1 MHALAIHRADK
12 QADGAHHD
20 DRVGGFDGDNDV
32 VKLLLAA
39 EAEELHAGL
48 GHALGCIAK
57 ARHDAVREGAV
68 VDADTDGGAMCAA
81 EAEEGDEALA
91 DLADALGEVVV
102 GVVGAEGACAIDV
115 VARIDAHFLHKL
127 RGHVGGFRVEVDV
140 GHEGRVAPL
149 LVQSF
154 TDNAEVT
161 GLAYALGGEADVFGA
176 GACHADRLND
186 GRIRVHG
193 RYVGHGLDAYGV
205 IPAQRGVTNGDY
217 RGRSSFQFVLNLN
230 WTLANSSLA
239 LTIFFLSPS
248 L

>member
-1 MHALAIHRADK
+1 
-12 QADGAHHD
+12 
-20 DRVGGFDGDNDV
+20 
-32 VKLLLAA
+32 
-39 EAEELHAGL
+39 
-48 GHALGCIAK
+48 
-57 ARHDAVREGAV
+57 
-68 VDADTDGGAMCAA
+68 MCAA
-81 EAEEGDEALA
+81 EAEEGDEAFA
-91 DLADALGEVVV
+91 DLADSLGEVVV
-102 GVVGAEGACAIDV
+102 GVVSTEGACAVHV
-115 VARIDAHFLHKL
+115 VAWVDTHFFHELG
-127 RGHVGGFRVEVDV
+127 GHVCGFRVEVDV
-140 GHEGRVAPL
+140 SHEGRVAPL

-154 TDNAEVT
+154 TDNAEVS

-217 RGRSSFQFVLNLN
+217 QGRSSFQFVLNLN